1 MGKSLVCCFLT
12 HNVKSIDVGIYGPTA
27 AARLAGR
34 ALSACMTSSRLQQID
49 ADNLKWLTHVAMI
62 DRSSTPAWTRWDE
75 VSAAAAVAEAAAG
88 WAVCA
93 QSSDKTSTRRQ
104 SVTHSATVAPSRLPS
119 VI

>member
-1 MGKSLVCCFLT
+1 MGKSLVCCFFDSQCEVYRRRDLRT
-12 HNVKSIDVGIYGPTA
+12 NGGGTP
-27 AARLAGR
+27 G
-34 ALSACMTSSRLQQID
+34 
-49 ADNLKWLTHVAMI
+49 
-62 DRSSTPAWTRWDE
+62 RSSTQCKHDKLASTADRCRQLEVIDARRYDRSLLDE